1 MLDFDLVR
9 RRRATLAALVEPL
22 NIDDLREL
30 TNEMIDR
37 QLELMD
43 GCVDADVAFVPDDPE
58 ANDRYAAD
66 ESDVKLAWTLGHVIV
81 HVTASS
87 EEKAFLAAE
96 QARGISREGRSRYET
111 PWETVETMDQV
122 RRRLEESRRMRLA
135 SLDMWPEEPNLDL
148 TILYKYVNGPINA
161 KARFVLGLMHDDDH
175 LGQIAAAP
183 EGGQREQAQEVVDA
197 GLESPDLPR
206 IVHETGSRAVRT
218 RLPRPELVEPRE
230 PLVLVGLDRPV
241 GLLLGVHAVRVP
253 AHEQQVLHRCVLR
266 VVDSLT
272 QERRSHRPPIDTSA
286 HPAV

>member
-43 GCVDADVAFVPDDPE
+43 GCADADVAFVPDDPE
-58 ANDRYAAD
+58 ANDRYAAN

-135 SLDMWPEEPNLDL
+135 SLDMWPDEPNLDL

-175 LGQIAAAP
+175 LEQIAEIVRQARAAC
-183 EGGQREQAQEVVDA
+183 EYA
-197 GLESPDLPR
+197 
-206 IVHETGSRAVRT
+206 
-218 RLPRPELVEPRE
+218 
-230 PLVLVGLDRPV
+230 
-241 GLLLGVHAVRVP
+241 
-253 AHEQQVLHRCVLR
+253 
-266 VVDSLT
+266 
-272 QERRSHRPPIDTSA
+272 
-286 HPAV
+286 

>member
-96 QARGISREGRSRYET
+96 QARGISREGRSRSET
-111 PWETVETMDQV
+111 PWETVETMDKV

-135 SLDMWPEEPNLDL
+135 SLDMWPDEPNLDL

-175 LGQIAAAP
+175 LEQIAEIVRQARAAC
-183 EGGQREQAQEVVDA
+183 EYA
-197 GLESPDLPR
+197 
-206 IVHETGSRAVRT
+206 
-218 RLPRPELVEPRE
+218 
-230 PLVLVGLDRPV
+230 
-241 GLLLGVHAVRVP
+241 
-253 AHEQQVLHRCVLR
+253 
-266 VVDSLT
+266 
-272 QERRSHRPPIDTSA
+272 
-286 HPAV
+286 